1 MKKILELNKGN
12 KFMVDGVEY
21 VALIDLESEGY
32 DEKTDS
38 YSYKIY
44 AKQEKDI
51 NQERYFEIKFL
62 EEAKNYNGRKVEF
75 TEDDIYEI
83 KEIYSGENDEN

>member
-32 DEKTDS
+32 DEKTDT
-38 YSYKIY
+38 YSYKTY

-62 EEAKNYNGRKVEF
+62 EEAKKYNGRKVEF
-75 TEDDIYEI
+75 TEEDIYEI
-83 KEIYSGENDEN
+83 KEIYAGENNEN

>member
-12 KFMVDGVEY
+12 KFVVDGVEY

-32 DEKTDS
+32 DEKTDT
-38 YSYKIY
+38 YSYKTY